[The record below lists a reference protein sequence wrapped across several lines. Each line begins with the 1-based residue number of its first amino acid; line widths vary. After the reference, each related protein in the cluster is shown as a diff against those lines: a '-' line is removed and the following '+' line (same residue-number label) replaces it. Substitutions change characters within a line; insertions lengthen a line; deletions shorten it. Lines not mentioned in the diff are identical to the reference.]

1 MDAPPWQRMR
11 GRGQTRL
18 AFALITVSI
27 VLGPCATWAAG
38 PSALSRRRTVQPV
51 LLMGASVLGESARAE
66 TIDLYSLVLRKKKK
80 CLPTIVDGYKTLKNA
95 GEVTDDFIEKK
106 LTKMVKYMREFGDAN
121 RVTPE
126 YEDDVV
132 KRLKKELSLVDWA
145 NTFKAYAI
153 DKEYSKAM
161 KTLEKYRKD
170 VPFGVGVFEWDDE
183 MSTLAPE

>member
-1 MDAPPWQRMR
+1 M
-11 GRGQTRL
+11 
-18 AFALITVSI
+18 
-27 VLGPCATWAAG
+27 
-38 PSALSRRRTVQPV
+38 LSE
-51 LLMGASVLGESARAE
+51 AARAE

-80 CLPTIVDGYKTLKNA
+80 CLPTIVDGYKTLKKA
-95 GEVTDDFIEKK
+95 GEVTDDFIETK

-132 KRLKKELSLVDWA
+132 KRLKKEA